1 MFSAAGMICSFCSIE
16 VVVRHRNP
24 GTVVAALFLTLLC
37 SQRLHSQ
44 TREPAGSVED
54 SMFVSLVK
62 PDEPGLA
69 VLVRKNGRAV
79 LEGGYGVRDLHSKAK
94 IDAHTNFR
102 LASFT
107 KQFTAMAIIL
117 LVHDGKLRYGATLTE
132 IFPDFPAY
140 GKAITVR
147 NLLNHTSGLPDY
159 EDLMDAFE
167 KKSGP
172 TWSPQKQIQ
181 DVEVLELLR
190 KAKAGKFAPG
200 TSWSYSNSGYVVLG
214 LIVSEVSGKTY
225 GDFLQA
231 RIFSPLSMNRTIVFQ
246 NGKNKVAKRA
256 FGHSRENNALKETD
270 QSSTSATLGDG
281 GIYSNLEDLAK
292 WDDALR
298 NHTLMS
304 EKDFQPALAPV
315 KLNDRS
321 EPHWPRE
328 PSDDNLHP
336 GKPVS
341 YGFGWFLDPY
351 QGRQRMW
358 HTGSTMGFR
367 TVIERFT
374 DGSGLTVIILCNRT
388 DLEPE
393 KLAMQVA
400 DLIFKEQNL
409 RR

>member
-79 LEGGYGVRDLHSKAK
+79 LEGGYGVRDLRSKAK

-102 LASFT
+102 LASFP

-181 DVEVLELLR
+181 DTEVLELLR

-304 EKDFQPALAPV
+304 EKEFQLALTPV
-315 KLNDRS
+315 RLADGS
-321 EPHWPRE
+321 EPHWPVE
-328 PSDDNLHP
+328 ANDDNLHP
-336 GKPVS
+336 RKPVA

-358 HTGSTMGFR
+358 HTGTTMGFR

-374 DGSGLTVIILCNRT
+374 EGDGLTVIILCNRT

-393 KLAMQVA
+393 KLALQVA
-400 DLIFKEQNL
+400 DIFLSPKN
-409 RR
+409 